1 MPQYKSKSNQEFHK
15 DKPVKKSRKAHK
27 CCSCGKTIPAKSSY
41 IRTVGVA
48 EGHTHHGND
57 FFSHAWHKEC
67 LEDHRGYIAWNLRR
81 QG

>member
-1 MPQYKSKSNQEFHK
+1 MPQYKSKSYQEFSK
-15 DKPVKKSRKAHK
+15 DKPVKKSRKEHT
-27 CCSCGKTIPAKSSY
+27 CCSCKKKIPAKSSY

-48 EGHTHHGND
+48 ESYTHHGND
-57 FFSHAWHKEC
+57 FFSHAWHSTC